1 MKVSLSSY
9 RLDRSAAVLFAR
21 AGAIHLVIAPEHW
34 AHAQAHG
41 LFFAMVGVAE
51 LAWGLAVWIWPSTT
65 LYRIGL
71 VVASGLVVLWM
82 LTRSLSVPF
91 GHESEPT
98 DAFAI
103 MCKLSEA
110 LGAVTL
116 CVLIFHHTIFS
127 AGRQAAWRI
136 VVLLILVSLGAG
148 LMTYGLAR
156 AAEPLL
162 PGLQASAEQDHH
174 HESLSGSTHG
184 DEHAIAPTPEHDH

>member
-1 MKVSLSSY
+1 MRRSSNSY
-9 RLDRSAAVLFAR
+9 RLDRSAAVLIAL

-34 AHAQAHG
+34 DHAPAHG

-51 LAWGLAVWIWPSTT
+51 LAWGLAVWLWPSIT
-65 LYRIGL
+65 LYRIDL

-103 MCKLSEA
+103 ICKLSEA

-116 CVLIFHHTIFS
+116 CFLIFHHSIFS
-127 AGRQAAWRI
+127 AGRRAAWRI

-162 PGLQASAEQDHH
+162 PGLQASVEQDHH
-174 HESLSGSTHG
+174 HESLSGSTH
-184 DEHAIAPTPEHDH
+184 DAERAAPTPEHDH